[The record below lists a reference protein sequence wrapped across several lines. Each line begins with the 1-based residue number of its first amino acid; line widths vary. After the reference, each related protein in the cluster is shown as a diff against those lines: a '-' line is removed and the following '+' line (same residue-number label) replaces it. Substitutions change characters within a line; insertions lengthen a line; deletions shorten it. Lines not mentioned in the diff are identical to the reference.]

1 MGSGSVSIAQ
11 AKKASRGDTRRL
23 IVAVFGVWALML
35 QSLLPTAGALAAQS
49 GNGLLIELCTAAG
62 FQTLIV
68 DSDAD
73 DGEERPTQSKSSAG
87 CDVCVTC
94 GCSMGAGSCGAMASL
109 TGSSWTW
116 AGWAVPAFGVD
127 TWQTLAGFQARGPPT
142 A

>member
-1 MGSGSVSIAQ
+1 MGFGSVSIAQ

-62 FQTLIV
+62 FQTLII

-94 GCSMGAGSCGAMASL
+94 GCSMGAGACGAMASL
-109 TGSSWTW
+109 TGSDWIW
-116 AGWAVPAFGVD
+116 VRWAVSVFGVD
-127 TWQTLAGFQARGPPT
+127 TRQTLAGFQARGPPT